1 MMTDKDVEDFEK
13 MLTNLKA
20 QGVVDTKV
28 KVGDLK
34 ILLDDRGPSDLTR
47 RIDELE
53 KENKTLQEKL
63 SKLQK
68 LMFDQFRN
76 KGDMQVAI
84 KHKIKI
90 KEPKFL
96 DQYKAEE
103 EAFPTDDVMRFEEH
117 DEKEYKRHLKK
128 FFKGNNEDHT

>member
-1 MMTDKDVEDFEK
+1 MMKALIMIIVVLTLTSCSKTEKTFDK
-13 MLTNLKA
+13 
-20 QGVVDTKV
+20 GVGDTKV

-76 KGDMQVAI
+76 KGDM
-84 KHKIKI
+84 
-90 KEPKFL
+90 
-96 DQYKAEE
+96 
-103 EAFPTDDVMRFEEH
+103 
-117 DEKEYKRHLKK
+117 
-128 FFKGNNEDHT
+128 